1 MGGMPRSSFLSGIG
15 EERAVFPFHCYAV
28 GVIRRIDLD
37 HGQRDD
43 SSDTSAP
50 LYSLSTI
57 VLASVGP
64 MRHEVNVPFHD
75 SQVKGKAVLIQ
86 TGWDVRWG
94 TEAYWEPGPFLSDEL
109 IFRLVRSGVGV
120 VGVDFWITG
129 KRQTDLIPGGKI
141 PIVENLGDLST
152 LPRWG
157 SIFHVM
163 PLPSGVR
170 AYVEITS

>member
-1 MGGMPRSSFLSGIG
+1 M
-15 EERAVFPFHCYAV
+15 
-28 GVIRRIDLD
+28 IRRIDLD
-37 HGQRDD
+37 HVQPDVAPD
-43 SSDTSAP
+43 ASSA
-50 LYSLSTI
+50 LYSLPTI

-75 SQVKGKAVLIQ
+75 SQVKRKAVLIQ

-129 KRQTDLIPGGKI
+129 ERQTHLIPGGKI
-141 PIVENLGDLST
+141 PIVENLRDLST

-157 SIFHVM
+157 STFCV
-163 PLPSGVR
+163 LPHESGVR
-170 AYVEITS
+170 AYAEITS